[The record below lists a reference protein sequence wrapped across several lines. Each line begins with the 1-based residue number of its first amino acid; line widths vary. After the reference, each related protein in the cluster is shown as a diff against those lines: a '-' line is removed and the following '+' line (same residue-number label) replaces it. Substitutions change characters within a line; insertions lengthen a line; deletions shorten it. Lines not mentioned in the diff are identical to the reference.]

1 MIRQRINL
9 RTPVLAH
16 LVRLLV
22 VVLGVALVWYGLMLV
37 LLAAKV
43 APHTVNAISGYRSLY
58 DDAASVTPSDFTRA
72 VRWIAG
78 LAGLVV
84 FVVFLYL
91 ALQEIPRPYLARGEV
106 ALAEVPTGTTVIKPR
121 AIERVAELAAQR
133 NTDVDSATGRLGDR
147 ELNLSVGVRRAATA
161 ADTLRDIRAR
171 VREELR
177 RHELPELPVN
187 VTLTRYDRKTRREL
201 S

>member
-9 RTPVLAH
+9 RTPALAY

-22 VVLGVALVWYGLMLV
+22 VVLGLALMWYGLMLA
-37 LLAAKV
+37 LLAVKV

-58 DDAASVTPSDFTRA
+58 DDAASVTHADFTRS

-78 LAGLVV
+78 LAGLLA
-84 FVVFLYL
+84 FLLFLYL
-91 ALQEIPRPYLARGEV
+91 AVQEIPRPYLARGEV
-106 ALAEVPTGTTVIKPR
+106 PLSEAPTGTTTIKPR
-121 AIERVAELAAQR
+121 AVERVAELAAHR
-133 NTDVDSATGRLGDR
+133 HADVGSAAGRLGDR
-147 ELNLSVGVRRAATA
+147 ELNISVGVRRATTA
-161 ADTLRDIRAR
+161 ADTLRDIRAGI
-171 VREELR
+171 REELR
-177 RHELPELPVN
+177 RHELPVLPVN

>member
-1 MIRQRINL
+1 MIRQRVRL
-9 RTPVLAH
+9 RTPALAY

-22 VVLGVALVWYGLMLV
+22 VLLGLVALWYGLMLV
-37 LLAAKV
+37 LLALKV

-58 DDAASVTPSDFTRA
+58 DEAASVTRGDFTRP
-72 VRWIAG
+72 VRWVAGIAG
-78 LAGLVV
+78 LLVF
-84 FVVFLYL
+84 FVCLYL
-91 ALQEIPRPYLARGEV
+91 ALQEIPRPHFARGEV
-106 ALAEVPTGTTVIKPR
+106 PLDEAPTGTTVIKPR

-133 NTDVDSATGRLGDR
+133 STDVGSAAGRLGDG
-147 ELNLSVGVRRAATA
+147 ELNISVGVRRAATS

-187 VTLTRYDRKTRREL
+187 VTLIRYDRKTRREL